1 MPDRFTDWNGNEHRP
16 GDQMVDADGNTKGA
30 SDKFRD
36 EDGMMRTRYENYRGP
51 DGKMHEPILYEEE
64 ESKSTSSSPVGSST
78 SSSDSGILGIV
89 GLAIMV
95 AGAILLWKLL
105 VFLWPVIKVLIVIA
119 IVAGIGYGIFKLVQ
133 LIRGMAR
140 SIPRNKIF
148 TENYT
153 KSVNLKDKINVITQ
167 TKDATKLITS
177 LKAERKSKEISEL
190 TPVKATKP
198 KVEIKSSLAE
208 RNV

>member
-1 MPDRFTDWNGNEHRP
+1 MTSRFIIICLP
-16 GDQMVDADGNTKGA
+16 Q
-30 SDKFRD
+30 FF
-36 EDGMMRTRYENYRGP
+36 
-51 DGKMHEPILYEEE
+51 
-64 ESKSTSSSPVGSST
+64 
-78 SSSDSGILGIV
+78 IV
-89 GLAIMV
+89 C
-95 AGAILLWKLL
+95 
-105 VFLWPVIKVLIVIA
+105 IA
-119 IVAGIGYGIFKLVQ
+119 CAARIFKLVQ